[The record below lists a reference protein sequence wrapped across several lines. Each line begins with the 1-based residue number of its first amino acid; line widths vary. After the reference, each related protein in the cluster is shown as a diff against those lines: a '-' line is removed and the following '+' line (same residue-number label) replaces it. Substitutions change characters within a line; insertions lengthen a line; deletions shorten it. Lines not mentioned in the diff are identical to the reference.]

1 MCYESEAR
9 CRLTCG
15 HGFCRECI
23 KSWYMKDKSTCP
35 MCRGS
40 LCFKGITKLKK
51 EWEQEKKKQ
60 VYLDLM
66 TQIFDEFTEEYMDI
80 IHMCLSVVQNRFE
93 YTICK
98 YPKISCEELYS
109 VLRTTWVDV
118 DFLMNEPSVK
128 KHPEPRT
135 FEKYLMVSKHN
146 KKMSVH
152 YNEVTKRTNYN
163 VYCNRYSSSSDCISF
178 VWSS

>member
-1 MCYESEAR
+1 M
-9 CRLTCG
+9 
-15 HGFCRECI
+15 
-23 KSWYMKDKSTCP
+23 
-35 MCRGS
+35 
-40 LCFKGITKLKK
+40 KK

-93 YTICK
+93 YIICK
-98 YPKISCEELYS
+98 YPKISCEELDS
-109 VLRTTWVDV
+109 VLRMTWLDV
-118 DFLMNEPSVK
+118 DYLMNEPSVK
-128 KHPEPRT
+128 MQPEPRT
-135 FEKYLMVSKHN
+135 FEKYLMISKHN

-152 YNEVTKRTNYN
+152 YNEVTERTNYN
-163 VYCNRYSSSSDCISF
+163 VHCNWYSSSSNYISF

>member
-1 MCYESEAR
+1 
-9 CRLTCG
+9 
-15 HGFCRECI
+15 
-23 KSWYMKDKSTCP
+23 

-93 YTICK
+93 YIICK
-98 YPKISCEELYS
+98 YPKISCEELDS
-109 VLRTTWVDV
+109 VLRTTWLDV
-118 DFLMNEPSVK
+118 DYLMNEPSVK

-135 FEKYLMVSKHN
+135 FEKYLMISRYEKN
-146 KKMSVH
+146 MGLM
-152 YNEVTKRTNYN
+152 YNETAADHSHDCGH
-163 VYCNRYSSSSDCISF
+163 VYVSDFHSRRWLLLYDNTGGGNGKEDGFLFRYGCKWCI
-178 VWSS
+178 

>member
-1 MCYESEAR
+1 
-9 CRLTCG
+9 
-15 HGFCRECI
+15 
-23 KSWYMKDKSTCP
+23 
-35 MCRGS
+35 
-40 LCFKGITKLKK
+40 LKK

-93 YTICK
+93 YIICK
-98 YPKISCEELYS
+98 YPKISCEELDS
-109 VLRTTWVDV
+109 VLRMTWLDV
-118 DFLMNEPSVK
+118 DYLMNEPSVK
-128 KHPEPRT
+128 MQPEPRT
-135 FEKYLMVSKHN
+135 FEKYLMISKHN

-152 YNEVTKRTNYN
+152 YNEVTERTNYN
-163 VYCNRYSSSSDCISF
+163 VHCNWYSSSSNYISF

>member
-1 MCYESEAR
+1 
-9 CRLTCG
+9 
-15 HGFCRECI
+15 
-23 KSWYMKDKSTCP
+23 
-35 MCRGS
+35 
-40 LCFKGITKLKK
+40 LKK

-93 YTICK
+93 YIICK
-98 YPKISCEELYS
+98 YPKISCEELDT
-109 VLRTTWVDV
+109 VLRMTWVDV
-118 DFLMNEPSVK
+118 DYLMNEPSVK
-128 KHPEPRT
+128 MQPEPRT
-135 FEKYLMVSKHN
+135 FEKYLMISKHN

-152 YNEVTKRTNYN
+152 YNEVTERTNYN
-163 VYCNRYSSSSDCISF
+163 VHCNWYSSSSNYISF

>member
-1 MCYESEAR
+1 
-9 CRLTCG
+9 
-15 HGFCRECI
+15 
-23 KSWYMKDKSTCP
+23 
-35 MCRGS
+35 
-40 LCFKGITKLKK
+40 LKK

-93 YTICK
+93 YIICK
-98 YPKISCEELYS
+98 YPKISCEELDT
-109 VLRTTWVDV
+109 VLRMTWVDV
-118 DFLMNEPSVK
+118 DYLMNEPSVK
-128 KHPEPRT
+128 MQPEPRT

-152 YNEVTKRTNYN
+152 YNEVTERTNYN
-163 VYCNRYSSSSDCISF
+163 VHCNWYYSSSNYISF

>member
-1 MCYESEAR
+1 
-9 CRLTCG
+9 
-15 HGFCRECI
+15 
-23 KSWYMKDKSTCP
+23 
-35 MCRGS
+35 
-40 LCFKGITKLKK
+40 LKK

-93 YTICK
+93 YIICK
-98 YPKISCEELYS
+98 YPKISCEELDT
-109 VLRTTWVDV
+109 VLRMTWVDV
-118 DFLMNEPSVK
+118 DYLMNEPSVK
-128 KHPEPRT
+128 MQPEPRT

-152 YNEVTKRTNYN
+152 YNEVTERTNYN
-163 VYCNRYSSSSDCISF
+163 VHCNWYYSSSNCISF